1 MTAGI
6 RASSDGLFGT
16 LQVAGGDVATF
27 NASGNFLVGTA
38 ANPAGTG
45 QIATTGGIIP
55 RTNTLTSVTSPWA
68 WSSALYDQQ
77 SITALANALTINA
90 DANTPVD
97 GQKAIFRIKDNG
109 TARALTWTTSGAKS
123 FRVINTVLPTTTVIS
138 KVVYVGC
145 IYNGTDAFWDVVAV
159 AQQG

>member
-45 QIATTGGIIP
+45 QIATTGGILS
-55 RTNTLTSVTSPWA
+55 RVNTLTSVTSPWA
-68 WSSALYDQQ
+68 WSSASYDQQ
-77 SITALANALTINA
+77 SITALANVLTINA
-90 DANTPVD
+90 DAGTPVD
-97 GQKAIFRIKDNG
+97 GQKTIFRIKDNG
-109 TARALTWTTSGAKS
+109 SPQVLTWVTTGTKA
-123 FRVINTVLPTTTVIS
+123 FRVVGAILPITTLAGKT
-138 KVVYVGC
+138 VYVGC
-145 IYNGTDAFWDVVAV
+145 VYNGADAFWDVIAV
-159 AQQG
+159 AQQA